1 MDFLTLENRKI
12 IANRLFYLALL
23 IELVLMIA
31 EKSELYFDFESYVF
45 RVTFV
50 LTLLSVFV
58 NDHSKKE
65 WAIIV
70 CTWIFTFVC
79 YRITGRNELLRFATF
94 MMAAKD
100 INLGKTMKATFWV
113 SLVGF
118 VSIALLSVLGILG
131 SIAVTTDYG
140 RGDANELR
148 YVFGFGHPNT
158 LWGCVFALMLLWLWI
173 YGSKARLWMYAILLA
188 IIIGM
193 YKITASRTAFL
204 IGIITVVMALII
216 RYLPF
221 LSNKKIIYILTVLV
235 TPVFC
240 VAFSIWGAC
249 ISFVPR
255 YVFKYPHYKQI
266 EFIDEL
272 LNNRIHNL
280 YRANEHHAGAIET
293 WKLFSDKISEEYFDM
308 GWVRLFY
315 WYGIIPAVVICI
327 LLVVFIYICYKRK
340 DAWSA
345 LLFISLSVYTVIEA
359 TFVSVYIGRYFLLP
373 IIGVYLGA
381 VFEQKNLPGRLR
393 EKRA

>member
-1 MDFLTLENRKI
+1 MDFLTLENRKK

-65 WAIIV
+65 WVVIV
-70 CTWIFTFVC
+70 LTWIFTFIC

-94 MMAAKD
+94 MMAAKS
-100 INLGKTMKATFWV
+100 INLGKTMKASFWV

-118 VSIALLSVLGILG
+118 ASIALLSVTGILG

-173 YGSKARLWMYAILLA
+173 YGSKARLWMFAILLA
-188 IIIGM
+188 IVIGM

-204 IGIITVVMALII
+204 IGIITIVMALII
-216 RYLPF
+216 RYLPL
-221 LSNKKIIYILTVLV
+221 LSSKKIIYIFTGLV
-235 TPVFC
+235 TPAFC

-249 ISFVPR
+249 ISYVSR
-255 YVFKYPHYKQI
+255 YEFKHPYYKQI

-280 YRANEHHAGAIET
+280 YRANERHAGSIET

-315 WYGIIPAVVICI
+315 WYGIIPTAIIC
-327 LLVVFIYICYKRK
+327 LLVIVFIYICYKRR
-340 DAWSA
+340 DAWSIVLLLA
-345 LLFISLSVYTVIEA
+345 LSIYTVIEA
-359 TFVSVYIGRYFLLP
+359 TFISVYIGRNIMLP
-373 IIGVYLGA
+373 IFGVYLCSISERMTKNN
-381 VFEQKNLPGRLR
+381 VFEG
-393 EKRA
+393 

>member
-1 MDFLTLENRKI
+1 MDFLTIENRKK
-12 IANRLFYLALL
+12 IANRLFYVALL

-31 EKSELYFDFESYVF
+31 EKSELYFDFESHVF

-50 LTLLSVFV
+50 LTLLAVCVTS
-58 NDHSKKE
+58 HSKKE

-70 CTWIFTFVC
+70 CTWIFTFIC

-118 VSIALLSVLGILG
+118 AAIALLSVLGILG

-140 RGDANELR
+140 RGDANEMR

-173 YGSKARLWMYAILLA
+173 YGSKARLWMFAVLLA
-188 IIIGM
+188 ITFGM
-193 YKITASRTAFL
+193 YQITLSRTAFL
-204 IGIITVVMALII
+204 IGVLTIVMALII
-216 RYLPF
+216 RYLPL
-221 LSNKKIIYILTVLV
+221 LSSKKIIYFLTVLV

-240 VAFSIWGAC
+240 VAFSIWGAF

-280 YRANEHHAGAIET
+280 YRANERHAGALET
-293 WKLFSDKISEEYFDM
+293 WKLFSDSVSEEYFDM

-315 WYGIIPAVVICI
+315 WYGIIPTAIICVLVI
-327 LLVVFIYICYKRK
+327 VFIYICYKRR
-340 DAWSA
+340 DAWSIVLLLA
-345 LLFISLSVYTVIEA
+345 LSIYTVIEA
-359 TFVSVYIGRYFLLP
+359 TFVSVYIGRNMMLP
-373 IIGVYLGA
+373 IMGVYLGSISERMNNN
-381 VFEQKNLPGRLR
+381 VSKG
-393 EKRA
+393 